1 MSYRLSRMNVVPLHR
16 PSWNP
21 YANSGPIFKILPCLR
36 HRSAKLATGCVW
48 KSTAVL
54 PCSSAPDHER
64 DCRSTAAVIYP
75 AVLPPAIL
83 FATATFVLSVLS
95 LRRAMDRPP
104 ALLSHPRRLHRP
116 LQTMAR
122 IRISRRGSGTRLP
135 LVCGWP
141 LDHNV
146 LYVNNNIA

>member
-1 MSYRLSRMNVVPLHR
+1 MEQSRGGGGYAYDELSALPDERRAIAQAKLESLRELRSH
-16 PSWNP
+16 
-21 YANSGPIFKILPCLR
+21 LPCLR

-64 DCRSTAAVIYP
+64 DSRSTAAVIFP

-141 LDHNV
+141 RRS
-146 LYVNNNIA
+146 